1 MRRFWTDLGVRDT
14 ISLRQGRGY
23 LVVGAIVHF
32 DEEFTEELAMAFLS
46 LLIQGLLNLL
56 FGYKPTRQK
65 QLTELHLVFN
75 S

>member
-1 MRRFWTDLGVRDT
+1 
-14 ISLRQGRGY
+14 